1 MALPEPRKILWGLD
15 NVQGNEEPEE
25 DASPCLREA
34 NDHKRFLFL
43 FAKTVMIADSFKKC
57 STSLLLSD
65 YMSTNLES
73 YAVLTYVNNYEC
85 WKEEASRTP
94 RRGEEVS
101 EVTGPSSSD
110 GSKRRYTDSTRGT
123 GKFKGWAEAGIN
135 LYNSIDTK
143 LEQQRDDP
151 ALGDDFDKKLRTW
164 YLSGR
169 EGSEDTASGGGRPHS
184 ALHARASFSFF
195 RSKKRRSGIEGLVV
209 GSETGL

>member
-1 MALPEPRKILWGLD
+1 MPLPEPKAILGGLD
-15 NVQGNEEPEE
+15 VEGNVHPEE
-25 DASPCLREA
+25 DASPCLRETSA
-34 NDHKRFLFL
+34 HKEFLYR
-43 FAKTVMIADSFKKC
+43 FAKTVMIADSFKKY

-110 GSKRRYTDSTRGT
+110 GSKRRYTESTRGT

-169 EGSEDTASGGGRPHS
+169 EGSEDTASGGGRRPHS
-184 ALHARASFSFF
+184 ALHARAGF